1 MLFSAAFILNSRSL
15 SMEEGGWMTM
25 PRGNVA
31 VLIENAGIW
40 DTNRSRPFTGS
51 LLIAGDR
58 IVSAG
63 EAEQVTDH
71 PASRNAFRIDAA
83 GSSVIPGMTDS
94 HLHLTALSRQ
104 RSALS
109 LFEASS
115 KEELLEMIRRRASEL
130 GPGDWVYGVRFDN
143 SRWADTT
150 LPTLEELDSLGIP
163 NPVLLLRV
171 CAHLHVVNSRA
182 LQEAGLAAEDISGA
196 GAVRDKKGC
205 FTGTLRESFAQ
216 PVVQAMKRS
225 STGGIREAVALRE
238 AMLELASQGITCIHT
253 CSASSYGLEEN
264 LEAFHYLHDKGELP
278 IRIRL
283 YSDVAIPGWTKS
295 GEGDDWLCY
304 GGKKF
309 FLDGSLG
316 GRTAAMTFPYEDD
329 PSTRGMLNMDTGEF
343 IEQVREEHLAG
354 NQVQVHAIGDA
365 AIDQFIKAMEA
376 LKDLAPLKEGLRHR
390 VVHIQICRPDQIER
404 LARLG
409 VVCDIQP
416 VFVPSDIHITKARVG
431 KDRLGW
437 AYAWK
442 SMLQKGVL
450 LTGSSDAPVEPT
462 NPWRGIWAAVNRVD
476 DEGKPE
482 GGWLPDQRLTVDEA
496 LALFTLN
503 PAKAVGAED
512 RFGSLRPGKAADLV
526 ILDRNIYRT
535 PPEELRQVRPV
546 MTIVGGEVRFV
557 REA

>member
-1 MLFSAAFILNSRSL
+1 
-15 SMEEGGWMTM
+15 M
-25 PRGNVA
+25 PRGIGTI
-31 VLIENAGIW
+31 LIENARIW
-40 DTNRSRPFTGS
+40 DIDRSTSFTGS
-51 LLIAGDR
+51 VLVAGGR
-58 IVSAG
+58 IVSVG
-63 EAEQVTDH
+63 GPEQVLDD
-71 PASRNAFRIDAA
+71 PASRNAPRIDAA

-115 KEELLEMIRRRASEL
+115 KKELLEMIRGRASEL
-130 GPGDWVYGVRFDN
+130 DPEDWVYGVRFDN
-143 SRWADTT
+143 SRWKDPS

-182 LQEAGLAAEDISGA
+182 LREAGLSAEDISGA
-196 GAVRDKKGC
+196 GVVRDEKGC
-205 FTGTLRESFAQ
+205 FTGTLHESFAQ
-216 PVVQAMKRS
+216 PVVQAMKKS
-225 STGGIREAVALRE
+225 STGGTREAGTLRE
-238 AMLELASQGITCIHT
+238 TMLELATQGITCIHT

-264 LEAFHYLHDKGELP
+264 LEAYRYLRDKEELP

-283 YSDVAIPGWTKS
+283 YSDEAVPGWTKS
-295 GEGDDWLCY
+295 GQGDEWLCY
-304 GGKKF
+304 GGRKF

-329 PSTRGMLNMDTGEF
+329 PSTRGILNMGTEEL
-343 IEQVREEHLAG
+343 IEQIRGEHLAG

-365 AIDQFIKAMEA
+365 AIDQFIRAMEA
-376 LKDLAPLKEGLRHR
+376 LMDLAPLQGGLRHR
-390 VVHIQICRPDQIER
+390 VVHVQVCRPDQTER

-409 VVCDIQP
+409 VICDIQP
-416 VFVPSDIHITKARVG
+416 VFVPSDIHITEARVG
-431 KDRLGW
+431 KGRLGW

-442 SMLQKGVL
+442 DMLKKGLL

-476 DEGKPE
+476 DERKPK
-482 GGWLPDQRLTVDEA
+482 GGWLPDQGLTLDEA
-496 LALFTLN
+496 LSLFTLN
-503 PAKAVGAED
+503 PAKAVGAEA

-526 ILDRNIYRT
+526 ILDRDIHRI
-535 PPEELRQVRPV
+535 PPEELKEVKPV
-546 MTIVGGEVRFV
+546 MTIVGGEVGYSRT
-557 REA
+557 RM